1 MFIDESVHHPGLGRL
16 LLLPVGLR
24 KKTAE
29 MLSCPAG
36 PSPTFNF
43 VPCDALHLVPSGCRR
58 GAGLFHTEGAG
69 ALAGLTRPV

>member
-1 MFIDESVHHPGLGRL
+1 MFIGESVHHPGLGRL

-36 PSPTFNF
+36 PSPAFNF
-43 VPCDALHLVPSGCRR
+43 VPCDALLLIILYLQDVVEEQDSSTQKGQVRWLV
-58 GAGLFHTEGAG
+58 
-69 ALAGLTRPV
+69 

>member
-1 MFIDESVHHPGLGRL
+1 MFVDESVHQPGLGRL

-36 PSPTFNF
+36 PSSAFNF
-43 VPCDALHLVPSGCRR
+43 VPCDALFLIILYLQNVIKEQDFSTQKGQVPW
-58 GAGLFHTEGAG
+58 
-69 ALAGLTRPV
+69 PV